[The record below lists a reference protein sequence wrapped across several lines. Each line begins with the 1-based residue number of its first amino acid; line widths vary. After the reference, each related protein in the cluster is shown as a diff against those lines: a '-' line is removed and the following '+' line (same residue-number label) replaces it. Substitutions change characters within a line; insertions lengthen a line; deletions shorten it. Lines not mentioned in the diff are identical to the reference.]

1 MGVKSEV
8 MRYARTTVTLWVN
21 TPYGN
26 LPLLWEQ
33 EWTHNYFF
41 SFFPFFIFSFLKKC
55 VSLRIVNQKRI
66 QIW

>member
-33 EWTHNYFF
+33 EWTHNNFF
-41 SFFPFFIFSFLKKC
+41 HFFIPSFFHFSAAL
-55 VSLRIVNQKRI
+55 
-66 QIW
+66 

>member
-33 EWTHNYFF
+33 EWTHNNFF
-41 SFFPFFIFSFLKKC
+41 HFFLSSLFHLKKNVYLC
-55 VSLRIVNQKRI
+55 AL
-66 QIW
+66 